1 MKKTL
6 TITFEIDDAL
16 QLDDDTGLECPTD
29 VVAYAMDLVNEM
41 ASIALAGD
49 NAFIDAKLGAE
60 VLVDG
65 KGFVSDEVKKRE
77 RQHRA
82 FIKEVVRFLK
92 TER

>member
-6 TITFEIDDAL
+6 TLTFEIDDAP

-49 NAFIDAKLGAE
+49 NTFIDAKLGGE

-65 KGFVSDEVKKRE
+65 TGYVSEEVKKRE
-77 RQHRA
+77 VQHRA
-82 FIKEVVRFLK
+82 FRKEVASHFR
-92 TER
+92 